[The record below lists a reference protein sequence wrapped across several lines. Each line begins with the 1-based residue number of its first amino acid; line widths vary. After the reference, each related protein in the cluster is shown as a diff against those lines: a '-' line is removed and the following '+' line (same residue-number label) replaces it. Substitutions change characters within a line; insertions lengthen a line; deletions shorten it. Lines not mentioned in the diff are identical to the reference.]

1 MTVFRLSKEKYIRD
15 LSGHGA
21 ELTGG
26 RWNSKGIAV
35 LYTAESRALA
45 ALETAVH
52 IPLSIIPVNYF
63 MATIELPDD
72 ASIMRIGFDKM
83 PVNWNQNPF
92 IKTTQKIGD
101 EFVKNNRYLV
111 LQVPSAT
118 VKGDYNYLINP
129 ANMAFAGVKIV
140 NVESFEFDGRLFKA

>member
-1 MTVFRLSKEKYIRD
+1 MTGFRLSKEKYIRD

-45 ALETAVH
+45 AIEIAVH
-52 IPLSIIPVNYF
+52 MPLGIIPVNYF
-63 MATIELPDD
+63 MVTIELPDD
-72 ASIMRIGFDKM
+72 VSIMRIGIDEM

-101 EFVKNNRYLV
+101 EFIKSNRYLA

-129 ANMAFAGVKIV
+129 ANEAFAGVAIKS
-140 NVESFEFDGRLFKA
+140 VEAFEFDGRLFKA